1 MTITREKKLYE
12 LPEVLDIVPMSR
24 AGLYKA
30 AKEGKIPTVKIG
42 RRIFIPAWY
51 IDKITS
57 EPGQQN
63 L

>member
-1 MTITREKKLYE
+1 MTTTREKKLYE

-30 AKEGKIPTVKIG
+30 AKEGKIPVVKIG

-57 EPGQQN
+57 EPGR
-63 L
+63 

>member
-1 MTITREKKLYE
+1 MTTTREKKLYE

>member
-1 MTITREKKLYE
+1 MTMTREKKLYE

-30 AKEGKIPTVKIG
+30 AKEGKIPVVKIG

-57 EPGQQN
+57 EPGQ
-63 L
+63 

>member
-1 MTITREKKLYE
+1 MITTREKKLYE